1 MKICHLYLLLLSFCN
16 VQFFCAGQY
25 LIVYLIWRSL
35 EPVCSAV
42 PPSPALFVDLW
53 LVCFYIFLEH
63 PPLYCQGPAQTLFAW
78 FQCSLAVGDRQRP
91 AHLFPPLC
99 SHVLMCHLFLIF
111 EVTALVQNC
120 SGHLRTILS
129 VYKENWT
136 ETELAMLGLLP

>member
-1 MKICHLYLLLLSFCN
+1 MKICHRYLLLLSFCH

-53 LVCFYIFLEH
+53 LVCFYIFLER

-91 AHLFPPLC
+91 ALFPPLC

-120 SGHLRTILS
+120 SGHLRTVLS
-129 VYKENWT
+129 VCKENWT